1 MDTATLVE
9 SEAKAVAGGI
19 KSPNEARKR
28 LNLPPVKGGD
38 TPYLQQQNFSLAA
51 LDRRDQSDDPFALS
65 PKKDQNTPTPAEEA
79 AAASAAESAA
89 SAAAPAKMMTL
100 AAIVQLKFRFGNPVP
115 QKKAA

>member
-9 SEAKAVAGGI
+9 SEAKAVGGGI
-19 KSPNEARKR
+19 KAPNESRKR
-28 LNLPPVKGGD
+28 LNLKPVKGGD

-79 AAASAAESAA
+79 AAASSAESA
-89 SAAAPAKMMTL
+89 AAAPAKMMML
-100 AAIVQLKFRFGNPVP
+100 AAKVQAKFRFGNPVP